1 MVDRLRES
9 WQDNLKRLGAMDTSA
24 RLLAASIAVI
34 VLMGAFLVAQYAAK
48 PAMTSIEVKPDQSL
62 VAMQVIR
69 DHGYEVEDQG
79 NGMLRVPAAQRAAIV
94 TYLEERS
101 MSPVIGEEA
110 PVASGGLVSDAER
123 RDLQRAQ
130 RILRAE
136 RAIRMIDGVKNVTIS
151 VSGGERRSLLGGGP
165 PPKVTVTVDLKSGTL
180 DRSTARM
187 IAHSARIDNE
197 INLKD
202 VVVIDTGG
210 VAFENFGEDGH
221 DGVGGAGYLAEV
233 QRFERK
239 AASRLGQVVRAA
251 FPQAELAVNA
261 QVLVAE
267 IAEERV
273 AFEKPSKGEQ
283 YLATDES
290 SRPVDSKSSG
300 NPGFRSNAG
309 TSGIG
314 AVALEGGVSA
324 TRNTSE
330 QVNDLRFPG
339 SRTHIQQE
347 ASHPVKI
354 SASVLLPRQ
363 GVEALLRREL
373 GEDATIDAAQ
383 IASKADEVRATLQST
398 LEPLVDSSSIR
409 DGTTGEVVVTVLPFA
424 DYISPEALTASVGGG
439 GGGGGML
446 DVVTGTGGM
455 QTLKNAGLVGLSLL
469 SLAMMFMMVRRTG
482 GGQTMPTA
490 DELAGVPPVLDDDEA
505 EIVGEAD
512 EAAPALVGVELD
524 DEELR
529 RKQMLDQLNQ
539 LVSKEPAKVASLLR
553 RWMRSEA

>member
-62 VAMQVIR
+62 VAMQAIR

-79 NGMLRVPAAQRAAIV
+79 NGVLRVPAAQRAAIV

-101 MSPVIGEEA
+101 MSPVAGEEA

-123 RDLQRAQ
+123 RDLQRAH
-130 RILRAE
+130 RITRAE
-136 RAIRMIDGVKNVTIS
+136 RAIRMIDGVKSATIS

-165 PPKVTVTVDLKSGTL
+165 APKVTVTVDLKSGTL

-187 IAHSARIDNE
+187 IALNARVDDRVE
-197 INLKD
+197 LKD

-210 VAFENFGEDGH
+210 GAFEDFSDEDG
-221 DGVGGAGYLAEV
+221 GGSASYLAQVRSFESEV
-233 QRFERK
+233 
-239 AASRLGQVVRAA
+239 ALRLGSVVRAA

-261 QVLVAE
+261 QVLLAE
-267 IAEERV
+267 IDEERV

-290 SRPVDSKSSG
+290 SRPVDTKGGG

-309 TSGIG
+309 LSGTG
-314 AVALEGGVSA
+314 PAALGGGDKA
-324 TRNTSE
+324 TRSTSE

-339 SRTHIQQE
+339 SRTRIQQQ

-363 GVEALLRREL
+363 AVEAILRREL

-398 LEPLVDSSSIR
+398 LEPLVDNSSIR

-424 DYISPEALTASVGGG
+424 DYVSPEALTASAGGV
-439 GGGGGML
+439 GGGML
-446 DVVTGTGGM
+446 DVVAGSGGM
-455 QTLKNAGLVGLSLL
+455 QTLKNAGLVGLALL